1 MSICYW
7 FYQLIFMVQEEQ
19 RIFNLLSET
28 LKFEGFD
35 LIEVKVGMLNAQKTI
50 QLYIDSANGIQIDD
64 CVNVNQITKN
74 IFRKTNQN
82 YKDYV
87 LEVSSPG
94 IFRKLKTP
102 DHFKSSTGKRIKVH
116 LQKKIKGLMTV
127 TGDLQKCDEE
137 TICVQSDTNCSN
149 LIIPY
154 SLITRANLEPLLKF

>member
-1 MSICYW
+1 ME
-7 FYQLIFMVQEEQ
+7 QEEQ
-19 RIFNLLSET
+19 KIISLLYET
-28 LKFEGFD
+28 LKSAGFE

-50 QLYIDSANGIQIDD
+50 QLYIDSPNFIQIDD

-74 IFRKTNQN
+74 IFGKTNQD

-102 DHFKSSTGKRIKVH
+102 DHFKSSTGKRIKVQ
-116 LQKKIKGLMTV
+116 LQKKIEGTMTV

-137 TICVQSDTNCSN
+137 SICILSDLNGSDM
-149 LIIPY
+149 IIPY
-154 SLITRANLEPLLKF
+154 SLISRANLEPLLKF

>member
-1 MSICYW
+1 M
-7 FYQLIFMVQEEQ
+7 LQEEQ
-19 RIFNLLSET
+19 KIISLLYEP
-28 LKFEGFD
+28 LKIAGFE

-50 QLYIDSANGIQIDD
+50 QLYIDNPNSIQIDD

-74 IFRKTNQN
+74 IFGKTNQYYEN
-82 YKDYV
+82 CV

-116 LQKKIKGLMTV
+116 LQKKIEGLMTV

-137 TICVQSDTNCSN
+137 TICILPDKNGSDI
-149 LIIPY
+149 IIPY
-154 SLITRANLEPLLKF
+154 SLISRANLEPLLKF